1 LREILQETVVEA
13 EGREE
18 SLLSCA
24 SGYDY
29 GGASNTTEPHASYL
43 HPTVAVTRRS
53 VAGENWEEIN

>member
-1 LREILQETVVEA
+1 MVEA

>member
-1 LREILQETVVEA
+1 MVEA

-29 GGASNTTEPHASYL
+29 GGASNTTEPHASDL
-43 HPTVAVTRRS
+43 NSTVAVTRRS
-53 VAGENWEEIN
+53 VAGGNWEDIN